1 MNNSEFYDTI
11 RFISEHKNTVA
22 LININEFRRLKRI
35 NGEYKWM
42 PFEIGNLPAIPV
54 KTLDYKEK
62 FRSTKE
68 IVNIDLTP
76 IWIYLTNGKQIIT
89 PNIETFE
96 LTEYSNS
103 RPRYKLSR
111 KINPNHHY
119 LSNTTWTNIFD
130 EALAKE
136 ENAIEWKKKSTS
148 SLLAPTNKKMLKLF
162 LEKYAEEL
170 NEFNDIYDDS
180 AKTAKELNLYQKKLK

>member
-170 NEFNDIYDDS
+170 NEFNDIYDES

>member
-130 EALAKE
+130 GPLVKE

-148 SLLAPTNKKMLKLF
+148 SLLTQIDEPLLKMF
-162 LEKYAEEL
+162 LSKYQDEL
-170 NEFNDIYDDS
+170 EEFNSLYEES